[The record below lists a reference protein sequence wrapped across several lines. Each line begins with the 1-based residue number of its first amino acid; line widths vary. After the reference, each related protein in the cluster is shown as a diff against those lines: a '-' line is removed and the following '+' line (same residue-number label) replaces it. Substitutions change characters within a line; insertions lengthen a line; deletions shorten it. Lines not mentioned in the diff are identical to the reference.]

1 MAAAHNAFLDISK
14 NGVVRVGISDRV
26 HAHFDATADLPTI
39 LSAVALMSG
48 HTRTLSMEKRLDVVR
63 MRLPTQDDITD
74 VLDRGG
80 AEIWN
85 PGA

>member
-1 MAAAHNAFLDISK
+1 
-14 NGVVRVGISDRV
+14 
-26 HAHFDATADLPTI
+26 
-39 LSAVALMSG
+39 MSG

-74 VLDRGG
+74 VLESGG